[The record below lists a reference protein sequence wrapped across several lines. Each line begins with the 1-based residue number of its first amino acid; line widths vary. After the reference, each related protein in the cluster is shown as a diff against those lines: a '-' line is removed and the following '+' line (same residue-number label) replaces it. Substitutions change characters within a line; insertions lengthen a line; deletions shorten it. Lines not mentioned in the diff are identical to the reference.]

1 MKASTAD
8 VFSLLTTSA
17 AHLPS
22 CLFPLCVRPWAS
34 LQFTQWARGQQTNTG
49 AGSRKAERTQSSGAE
64 QRGCWITAC
73 MIPLQRPL
81 TTPHRQR
88 HTDSFRYCRLQK
100 RKKSVRLKV
109 EAKQRQQGRAAGG
122 TTFHLNSA
130 NRNGASLKEAER
142 ASCTL
147 TALHRSTVTKKEQH
161 YGCTYWYSGFQ
172 FYTNSRL
179 ELEYKLP
186 LARSL
191 KEVKALRVCSDDD
204 LCFPFLMAQRHTGH
218 LFFCLLDKQTDMAV
232 IMDDQDLR
240 LAAFWFRKW
249 INKGKVQIR
258 I

>member
-1 MKASTAD
+1 M
-8 VFSLLTTSA
+8 
-17 AHLPS
+17 
-22 CLFPLCVRPWAS
+22 
-34 LQFTQWARGQQTNTG
+34 
-49 AGSRKAERTQSSGAE
+49 
-64 QRGCWITAC
+64 
-73 MIPLQRPL
+73 
-81 TTPHRQR
+81 
-88 HTDSFRYCRLQK
+88 
-100 RKKSVRLKV
+100 KV

-179 ELEYKLP
+179 ELEYKIP

-191 KEVKALRVCSDDD
+191 EEVKALWVCSDDY